1 MALYLRKEK
10 QVTMSK
16 LSPDGKKLQFVDT
29 LGFGISWYKDMFD
42 KYKVGHIEVSVR
54 ETGDRHFAE
63 RLETFLMKAAELY
76 DEVVYGNTKPEC
88 KNEIIKID

>member
-10 QVTMSK
+10 QVSYIKMT
-16 LSPDGKKLQFVDT
+16 PDGKEQHVDT

-54 ETGDRHFAE
+54 EINDNHFAE

>member
-29 LGFGISWYKDMFD
+29 LGYGIAWDKDMFD
-42 KYKVGHIEVSVR
+42 KFKIGHIEVSVR

-76 DEVVYGNTKPEC
+76 DEVVMGNTKPEY
-88 KNEIIKID
+88 KDEIIKID